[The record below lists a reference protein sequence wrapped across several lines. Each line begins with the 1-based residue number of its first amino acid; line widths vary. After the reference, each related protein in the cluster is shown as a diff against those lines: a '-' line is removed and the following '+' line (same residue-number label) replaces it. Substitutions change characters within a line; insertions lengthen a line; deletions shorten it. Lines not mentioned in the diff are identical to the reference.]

1 MATTKNL
8 LSLLAD
14 VVIWVLLGK
23 YILRGKK
30 KKSPSRTHN
39 NQDIYIIAPK
49 SPNEDWDPF
58 QLGNCTTANCP

>member
-30 KKSPSRTHN
+30 KNLPVEHTIIRTF
-39 NQDIYIIAPK
+39 I
-49 SPNEDWDPF
+49 
-58 QLGNCTTANCP
+58 L